1 MGMAFRTPKPRTS
14 SIPPLPNTSLAAPS
28 TLPRSPVTSSKL
40 AAAGAREESERL
52 WNRTRVLEAE
62 LAVRWTQT
70 RWHKPTPQAKLRK
83 STILASFSMFTAA
96 LLALSTCLLYK
107 KCPPC
112 DTSLLVA
119 FYYRGGMQ
127 ILLDFTVAS

>member
-1 MGMAFRTPKPRTS
+1 MAFRTPKPRTS

-62 LAVRWTQT
+62 LAVSLTQKDGT
-70 RWHKPTPQAKLRK
+70 NQHRK
-83 STILASFSMFTAA
+83 QKFA
-96 LLALSTCLLYK
+96 CRQ
-107 KCPPC
+107 C
-112 DTSLLVA
+112 
-119 FYYRGGMQ
+119 
-127 ILLDFTVAS
+127 